1 MRHLLKS
8 LIRSRWE
15 PVVVLMKTHWIGRKP
30 PLPSHWGGV
39 WGAELWRRRLDFT
52 SQLPG
57 PTGQSSSGHPYYSTS
72 RAARQQDGRAESTHS
87 ATASRSASSRTAPSH
102 PDQHTN
108 TAPCWDHTEPLQRV
122 LKVNT

>member
-57 PTGQSSSGHPYYSTS
+57 PRGHQVILTTLPAGQP
-72 RAARQQDGRAESTHS
+72 D
-87 ATASRSASSRTAPSH
+87 SRTAG
-102 PDQHTN
+102 QKVL
-108 TAPCWDHTEPLQRV
+108 TAPQPAALPRPVQLHPILIHTPTLPPAGITLNLFKES
-122 LKVNT
+122 